1 MKDILFFIAGIGLGF
16 AVAKV
21 IQNTEGGKKSL
32 LQNRDAC
39 AKQNLITGF
48 KPKHHVF

>member
-16 AVAKV
+16 AIAKAFD
-21 IQNTEGGKKSL
+21 TEGGKKTL